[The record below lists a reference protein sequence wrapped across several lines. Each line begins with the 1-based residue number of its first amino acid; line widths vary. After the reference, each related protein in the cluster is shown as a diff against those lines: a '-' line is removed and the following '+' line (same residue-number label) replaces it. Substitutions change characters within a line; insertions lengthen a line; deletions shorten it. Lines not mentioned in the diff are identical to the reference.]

1 MRRLLPLSALLTL
14 PLLAACV
21 QNQPPAAAPQPVTT
35 AMTCAKPAQPAKE
48 VQFYFGRKTGDG
60 GRFSDAEWRQFLDEV
75 VTPTF
80 PDGMTAWDAEGRSG
94 GHLVGKTYPEGS
106 KVLVLF
112 IFDETDLKQRIQTVA
127 DAYKKRAKQKSV
139 LVVETETCISFL

>member
-1 MRRLLPLSALLTL
+1 MRRLLPLTALLAL

-21 QNQPPAAAPQPVTT
+21 QSQQQAATPQPVTT
-35 AMTCAKPAQPAKE
+35 AMTCTAPAKPAKE
-48 VQFYFGRKTGDG
+48 LQFYFGRKTGDG

-80 PDGMTAWDAEGRSG
+80 PDGMTAWDAEGRSE

-112 IFDETDLKQRIQTVA
+112 VFDETDLKQRIQTVA
-127 DAYKKRAKQKSV
+127 DAYKQRAKQKSV
-139 LVVETETCISFL
+139 LVVEDEACVSFR